1 MKTRTKFFHI
11 CSIAGILITF
21 NCLGD
26 KDSSNLSLKAILNI
40 PGFITTNGVDLT
52 PESIGG
58 SVVGLTG
65 TGLILTNNGKDT
77 INISSNGTFVFNE
90 KIAGSSSYNVTVKQ
104 NPFSPA
110 QICSV
115 SNGSGIVFSQ
125 PITNIQVI
133 CSVVGFNV
141 KGTVTGLNGT
151 GLTLQNNGSDSTAIS
166 ADGSFSF
173 ATKVVNGGT
182 YNVTVSQNPSSLSQT
197 CSVSNGTGL
206 IAGADITNVAITCS
220 TDSFTVG
227 GTVSGLSGTGLTLK
241 NNGTDDI
248 AITTNGVYVFP
259 AGISSGGTYNVT
271 VSQNPSSPTQTCSVT
286 SGSGNVTSSSVSG
299 IAVSCSTNSYAVG
312 GSASNVLGSGLVLK
326 NNGADPISITADGS
340 FSFGTSVASGAA
352 YNVTIQQNPT
362 SPTQLCSLSN
372 NTGTIASSAI
382 SDVSVSCG
390 APLYNVGGTISGLT
404 GSITLK
410 NNGADSTVI
419 SSNGAFTMTTPIG
432 DTTGYAVSI
441 SGQPAGQT
449 CYIAQAS
456 GTIAAADVNT
466 ILINCVNGVTLGN
479 LVNGNIMVSNIPLA
493 PYVENPATGSAD
505 WFIGDPAD
513 STSGLMQDGY
523 GAAMGFSPVGVF
535 GNLYHITT
543 DGINIY
549 AVDFNTAT
557 SNLGTVRKINIA
569 NRNVSTLPITIDRPK
584 GITTDG
590 IYLYITSQNHFIVK
604 YNLITNAY
612 STIAGLAGTSGTT
625 DAVGTAARFN
635 APKGIATDG
644 TYLYVA
650 DTGNNKIRKIRI
662 SDNTVTTIAG
672 SGTAGTL
679 DGPGDVAKFN
689 QPTHVIYDSNTLY
702 VADTNSHNIKKLD
715 LTTSPVGV
723 STIAGDP
730 AGTYGNVVNATG
742 TSARLARPFALAQDN
757 NSLFVSDGT
766 TLIKKISKTAPYA
779 VTNLIGCAPIDPVA
793 STGTPNAYPG
803 GPDGGTIG
811 TCQGGEGSFYNPRG
825 MVSNGRSLYVVEM
838 HPYMRFIRKID

>member
-1 MKTRTKFFHI
+1 MRTLSKFFHTCAI
-11 CSIAGILITF
+11 VGIFFTF
-21 NCLGD
+21 HCLGD
-26 KDSSNLSLKAILNI
+26 RDSSNLSLKGILNI

-58 SVVGLTG
+58 TVVGLTG
-65 TGLILTNNGKDT
+65 TGLILMNNGKET

-90 KIAGSSSYNVTVKQ
+90 KIAGSGSYNVTVKQ
-104 NPFSPA
+104 NPLSPA

-125 PITNIQVI
+125 PITNVQVI
-133 CSVVGFNV
+133 CSVVGFSV
-141 KGTVTGLNGT
+141 KGTVSGLNGT
-151 GLTLQNNGSDSTAIS
+151 GLTLQNNGSDSTGIS
-166 ADGSFSF
+166 ANGSFSF
-173 ATKVVNGGT
+173 ATQVANGGT

-197 CSVSNGTGL
+197 CSVTNGSGL

-227 GTVSGLSGTGLTLK
+227 VSVSGLSGTGLVLK
-241 NNGTDDI
+241 NNGADDL
-248 AITTNGVYVFP
+248 AISSNTTYTF
-259 AGISSGGTYNVT
+259 ATSISSGGTYNVT
-271 VSQNPSSPTQTCSVT
+271 VSQNPDSPTQTCSVT
-286 SGSGNVTSSSVSG
+286 SGSGSITSSSISG
-299 IAVSCSTNSYAVG
+299 IAVSCSTNSYTVG
-312 GSASNVLGSGLVLK
+312 GSASNVIGSGLVLK
-326 NNGADPISITADGS
+326 NNGGDPTSITADGS
-340 FSFGTSVASGAA
+340 FSFGTSVASGST

-362 SPTQLCSLSN
+362 SPTQLCSLSS
-372 NTGTIASSAI
+372 NTGTIGSAAI

-390 APLYNVGGTISGLT
+390 APVYNVGGTISGLT

-419 SSNGAFTMTTPIG
+419 SSNGAFTMTTPIA
-432 DTTGYAVSI
+432 DTSSYAVSI
-441 SGQPAGQT
+441 SGQPSGQT
-449 CYIAQAS
+449 CYIAQPS
-456 GTIAAADVNT
+456 GTIAAADINT
-466 ILINCVNGVTLGN
+466 ILINCVNGVALGA
-479 LVNGNIMVSNIPLA
+479 LVNGNIMVSNIPLG

-505 WFIGDPAD
+505 WFIGDPGD
-513 STSGLMQDGY
+513 STPDTMQDGIGFPS
-523 GAAMGFSPVGVF
+523 GASTIGQLSNM
-535 GNLYHITT
+535 YHITT
-543 DGINIY
+543 DGFNIY
-549 AVDFNTAT
+549 VPDFNTAT
-557 SNLGTVRKINIA
+557 PSSGTIRKVNIA
-569 NRNVSTLPITIDRPK
+569 TRTLSTLPIVIDKPK

-625 DAVGTAARFN
+625 DGTGTVARFN
-635 APKGIATDG
+635 SPRGIATDG

-650 DTGNNKIRKIRI
+650 DTGNNKIRKIKI

-689 QPTHVIYDSNTLY
+689 QPTHVIYDTNTLY
-702 VADTNSHNIKKLD
+702 VADTNSHNIKKVD
-715 LTTSPVGV
+715 LTTSPPYVT
-723 STIAGDP
+723 TIAGDP

-742 TSARLARPFALAQDN
+742 TSARLAKPFAIAQDN
-757 NSLFVSDGT
+757 NYLFVSDGT

-793 STGTPNAYPG
+793 SSGTPSTASG

-825 MVSNGRSLYVVEM
+825 MVTNGRSLFVVEM
-838 HPYMRFIRKID
+838 HPYFRLIRKID